1 MDENYFDY
9 LIEEVSVFS
18 PDRTIGSIKRHFR
31 GYPFDEKSKEIIS
44 KVAEK
49 RQVTEENKLKLEE
62 LTEKQKKVSVIK
74 EFKTGQL
81 SQELLKNTSTWPV
94 FIICSIIIFLFFFS
108 LLTNSAG
115 ILSIFFFLLNCSASL
130 ITAIYVSGR
139 KFPVKVDGLHVFLS
153 LIAFLGTFILSF
165 YMFPHDNYWRA
176 QIVSS
181 LLPFLL
187 FPLSSLLAKG
197 VFEVIKIIMKMLHRV
212 EMTAKKKRNF
222 KKNRE
227 LKEKRKE
234 IEKQVHIIDREIREI
249 HNKLTDKQMDF
260 VKDLAEK
267 HQHIFFP
274 FNEIETEYDLL
285 HGNLMIAIGEYRT
298 GLELIK
304 KNLSEKIETF
314 PAYHFWQGVIETEEG
329 MLDKASLS
337 FNRCIN
343 LLPQSV
349 DPYLSL
355 SFTYMKN
362 NNLDLLEAMMK
373 TEPVFSFDN
382 SEKFFL
388 KGLLLFLQE
397 NWDRSELELQKSLSF
412 NQDNNSVKIILLL
425 LFLKTK
431 QYKKLF
437 SMIKTVKDNYL
448 LCEMFLGVA
457 EYNQKN
463 YKNAVNHFNNI
474 LRQDDEHI
482 EALCFRELSK
492 AHIKTFSLF
501 KEKNMAQK
509 FISRL
514 SGDIEHYSIVCYTTG
529 KLYQIEGYNEE
540 ALSYLEKAYKIE
552 PSHTLILGDLARFY
566 LNSPYENLLAIEV
579 LLKAIPLLEGK
590 KRILKRLLN
599 FLLFQPDIP
608 DSIIKL
614 LEEQYFKNINYD
626 PLLVQLLA
634 KYHLK
639 RNTMSEKAT
648 EIYLKA
654 LELNCLDEKQKASC
668 IKLISWNDAET
679 GNFNEARIA
688 IYKNLLGEYPDDER
702 IMFLNSAIVYRE
714 NDMIKENPELF
725 KNLLQKKY
733 ISSRFWEIF
742 KLNRD
747 FILLSLVKY
756 LYEHKIYNEDT
767 MKLIQESSDM
777 FPRDRHVLLTFGE
790 ASEKLGATG
799 EKALRAYKSIYREEP
814 DNIENL
820 VALGRAYLACNEIHA
835 DTINVLEQI
844 FTKGLFW
851 DEAIKV
857 MTDYYLQKMSD
868 GNLVKNIIVLSVWG
882 HYTKIVP
889 KDYKVRFYIAEEFF
903 AQKEYIHACEEYE
916 EVVSGC
922 PSNRDA
928 MFRLGECYIEMGK
941 IEKSI
946 EIFKRILNIKRDDLP
961 VLEKLG
967 TLYLSIYKNDEEAI
981 VYYEKAHEADRK
993 NIEYLKI
1000 LLELYKKKSD
1010 PSNMIRIQEKITSLE
1025 RTGKNLATLGNFYLK
1040 TNRIKEGIS
1049 CMGEAIKKEFHADGR
1064 VHLMLAEAKYF
1075 MLNDRSSR
1083 RDWEELIDILSLSI
1097 KLGCRDK
1104 KIYEIRYQVY
1114 LKIGDKKKA
1123 AEDRKIFAPDDLDNL
1138 YQLAGENETHEDVNS
1153 VKENLMQIY
1162 RRDKDFLDV
1171 SLKLAKIYSKEG
1183 TFDKK
1188 HIDIILHSFYNRT
1201 SQFLHN
1207 DEDNRMILHIHNY
1220 FKSHNLFSEEI
1231 EFLKNLFHL
1240 EHPYNEGKLKG
1251 WLAIAFLEIN
1261 EFSRAS
1267 EVLNEI
1273 DINLDRDVLLD
1284 ANMRLAEEFLFK
1296 EQFTEAEAI
1305 LEKIYLTDPAFKN
1318 AGTLLE
1324 NLRLERLGRFALLEP
1339 IGSGANA
1346 TVYKAFDLVMRN
1358 YVALKCL
1365 HKDLYNDRE
1374 ALNNFKKEYEIL
1386 SELIHP
1392 GIAKVIPGSFRE
1404 KFFAVELLDKTL
1416 SLVLEK
1422 NKDGLEL
1429 NEFFHIVTQIVEAL
1443 HYMHSKNIIYHDLAP
1458 DNVMFAGD
1466 IVKFCDLGGAKRF
1479 DLKSRQTIVGSTE
1492 KHYLYASPEQ
1502 CRHEFDPSA
1511 RVDQRSDIYSLGVLM
1526 YHMICGIPPFIGPD
1540 QALLSAHQHSI
1551 PSPLLLQKDNIS
1563 RQLVS
1568 IILKALEKD
1577 PDRRQ
1582 QSMEELLQEI
1592 MQTPRG

>member
-1 MDENYFDY
+1 MHENYFDY

-18 PDRTIGSIKRHFR
+18 PGRTIDSLKRHFR
-31 GYPFDEKSKEIIS
+31 GYPFDEKSKAIIS

-49 RQVTEENKLKLEE
+49 RQITEENKLKLEE
-62 LTEKQKKVSVIK
+62 LKEKQKKISVVK
-74 EFKTGQL
+74 EFKTGPL
-81 SQELLKNTSTWPV
+81 SQEFLKNTSTRPV
-94 FIICSIIIFLFFFS
+94 FIICSIFIFLLSFILLTGSISPLS
-108 LLTNSAG
+108 LL
-115 ILSIFFFLLNCSASL
+115 FFLVNSSASL
-130 ITAIYVSGR
+130 ITGIYMSGR
-139 KFPVKVDGLHVFLS
+139 KSRSTYVILSFITFLIC
-153 LIAFLGTFILSF
+153 LILSF
-165 YMFPHDNYWRA
+165 YMLPHDNYWRT
-176 QIVSS
+176 QFVSCVI
-181 LLPFLL
+181 PFLL
-187 FPLSSLLAKG
+187 FPVSSLLARS
-197 VFEVIKIIMKMLHRV
+197 VFEVIKTILKILHRM
-212 EMTAKKKRNF
+212 EMTAKKKRNL
-222 KKNRE
+222 KKSRE

-234 IEKQVHIIDREIREI
+234 IEKKVHIIDREIREI
-249 HNKLTDKQMDF
+249 HNKLTDKQIDF
-260 VKDLAEK
+260 IKNLAETN
-267 HQHIFFP
+267 QHIFFP
-274 FNEIETEYDLL
+274 FSEIETAYDLL
-285 HGNLMIAIGEYRT
+285 HGNLMIAIGDYSK

-304 KNLSEKIETF
+304 KHLSGAIEKF
-314 PAYHFWQGVIETEEG
+314 PAFYFWHGVMETEDG
-329 MLDKASLS
+329 LFDKAFLS
-337 FNRCIN
+337 FNRCIS

-349 DPYLSL
+349 DSYLSL
-355 SFTYMKN
+355 GFTCIKN
-362 NNLDLLEAMMK
+362 KNLDLLEGMMK
-373 TEPVFSFDN
+373 TEPLFSLDN
-382 SEKFFL
+382 PEKFFL

-397 NWDRSELELQKSLSF
+397 NPDRAELELQKSLSL
-412 NQDNNSVKIILLL
+412 NPENNTVKIILLF

-431 QYKKLF
+431 QHKKLIA
-437 SMIKTVKDNYL
+437 MIKTMKDNSI
-448 LCEMFLGVA
+448 LCEMFMGVT

-463 YKNAVNHFNNI
+463 YKHAVNHFNNV
-474 LRQDDEHI
+474 LRHDDEHI

-492 AHIKTFSLF
+492 AYIKTWSVF

-514 SGDIEHYSIVCYTTG
+514 SGDIEHYSIVCYTIG
-529 KLYQIEGYNEE
+529 KLYHIEGYNKE

-552 PSHTLILGDLARFY
+552 PEHSLILGDLARFY
-566 LNSPYENLLAIEV
+566 LNSPSENLLAIEV

-590 KRILKRLLN
+590 KRILKRLLT
-599 FLLFQPDIP
+599 FLLLQSDIP

-654 LELNCLDEKQKASC
+654 TEINCIDEKAKSSAVR
-668 IKLISWNDAET
+668 LIAWNDAET
-679 GNFNEARIA
+679 GKPEEARTDL
-688 IYKNLLGEYPDDER
+688 YKNLLALYPDDER
-702 IMFLNSAIVYRE
+702 IMFLNSSIIFRSKNMVE
-714 NDMIKENPELF
+714 ENPELF

-733 ISSRFWEIF
+733 MSSRFWDIF
-742 KLNRD
+742 DLNRD
-747 FILLSLVKY
+747 FILISVVTY
-756 LYEHKIYNEDT
+756 FHRHKIYNDET
-767 MKLIQESSDM
+767 MMLIQESFDR
-777 FPRDRHVLLTFGE
+777 FPRDRHVLLAFGE
-790 ASEKLGATG
+790 ASEHLGATG
-799 EKALRAYKSIYREEP
+799 EKSLRAYKSIYREEP

-844 FTKGLFW
+844 FTKGLCW

-857 MTDYYLQKMSD
+857 MTDYYLKKMAD
-868 GNLVKNIIVLSVWG
+868 GNLTKNIIVLSVWG

-903 AQKEYIHACEEYE
+903 AQKEYVHACEEYE
-916 EVVSGC
+916 EVASAC
-922 PSNRDA
+922 PSHRDA
-928 MFRLGECYIEMGK
+928 LFRLGECYIEMGN

-946 EIFKRILNIKRDDLP
+946 ETFKKILNIKRDDMA

-967 TLYLSIYKNDEEAI
+967 NLYLDVYKNEEEAI
-981 VYYEKAHEADRK
+981 LYYEKAHEGDRK
-993 NIEYLKI
+993 NIEYLKT
-1000 LLELYKKKSD
+1000 LLDLYKKKSD
-1010 PSNMIRIQEKITSLE
+1010 PPNMIRIQEKITSLE

-1049 CMGEAIKKEFHADGR
+1049 CLGEAIKKEFHADGK

-1075 MLNDRSSR
+1075 MLNERSQR
-1083 RDWEELIDILSLSI
+1083 RDWAELTDILSEAI

-1138 YQLAGENETHEDVNS
+1138 YQLAVEHEAKEDINS

-1171 SLKLAKIYSKEG
+1171 SLKLARIYAEEG

-1207 DEDNRMILHIHNY
+1207 DEDNRMIDHIHNY
-1220 FKSHNLFSEEI
+1220 FKANHLFLEEI
-1231 EFLKNLFHL
+1231 EFLKSLFLL
-1240 EHPYNEGKLKG
+1240 EHPYNKGKLKG
-1251 WLAIAFLEIN
+1251 WIAIAFLELN
-1261 EFSRAS
+1261 NLS
-1267 EVLNEI
+1267 EAYEILNKI
-1273 DINLDRDVLLD
+1273 DINLDRDTLLD
-1284 ANMRLAEEFLFK
+1284 ANMRLAEELLFK
-1296 EQFTEAEAI
+1296 EQFTEAETI

-1318 AGTLLE
+1318 SGSLLE
-1324 NLRLERLGRFALLEP
+1324 NLRHERLGRFALLEP

-1346 TVYKAFDLVMRN
+1346 TVYKAFDLVTRN

-1365 HKDLYNDRE
+1365 HKDLDSDRE
-1374 ALNNFKKEYEIL
+1374 AINNFKKEYEIL

-1404 KFFAVELLDKTL
+1404 KFFAIELLDRTL

-1422 NKDGLEL
+1422 SKDGLEL

-1458 DNVMFAGD
+1458 DNVMFAGN

-1502 CRHEFDPSA
+1502 CRHEFDSSVK
-1511 RVDQRSDIYSLGVLM
+1511 VDHRSDIYSLGVLM

-1540 QALLSAHQHSI
+1540 QALLSAHQHSV
-1551 PSPLLLQKDNIS
+1551 PSPLLLQKDNIP

-1577 PDRRQ
+1577 PDRRH
-1582 QSMEELLQEI
+1582 QSMEELLQEL